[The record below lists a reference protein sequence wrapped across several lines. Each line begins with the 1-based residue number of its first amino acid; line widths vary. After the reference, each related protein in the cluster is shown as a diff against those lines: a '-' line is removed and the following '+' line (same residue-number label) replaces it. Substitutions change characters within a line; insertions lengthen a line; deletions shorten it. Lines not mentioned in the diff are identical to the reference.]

1 LSGFPIRFGGAVCL
15 VLVLTA
21 LFAPVLAPAD
31 PTAIDLAA
39 RLAPPGAGHLLGNDA
54 LGRDILSRIIYGSR
68 VSLEVGVITVAVSLV
83 VGTAIGSV
91 AGYRG
96 GWADEVTMR
105 VADVFLAF
113 PGILLA
119 IALTAVLGPSLTNVI
134 LALCVMG
141 WVGYARIARGQVLLA
156 RELSYV
162 EAARSLGCS
171 PARVLVRHVLPNVSA
186 PLLVEATFGMA
197 TAIVAEA
204 GLSFLGLG
212 TQPPTPSWGAMLAE
226 GRQFILQA
234 PHLTLWPGVA
244 ILLTVLG
251 INLLGDGVRD
261 RLDAGT
267 ANFPPKAGRGKIRKA
282 VEKVA
287 QSRVGS
293 A

>member
-1 LSGFPIRFGGAVCL
+1 LSGFPVRFGGAVCL
-15 VLVLTA
+15 ALVVTA
-21 LFAPVLAPAD
+21 LLAPMLAPAD
-31 PTAIDLAA
+31 PTAIDLGQ
-39 RLAPPGAGHLLGNDA
+39 RLAPPDAGNLLGRDA
-54 LGRDILSRIIYGSR
+54 LGRDILSRIVYGSR
-68 VSLEVGVITVAVSLV
+68 VSLEVGIITVAVSLV
-83 VGTAIGSV
+83 LGTAIGAV

-96 GWADEVTMR
+96 GWADELTMR

-119 IALTAVLGPSLTNVI
+119 IAITAVLGPSLTNVI

-234 PHLTLWPGVA
+234 PHLTLWPGAA

-251 INLLGDGVRD
+251 INLLGDGLRD
-261 RLDAGT
+261 RIGEGT
-267 ANFPPKAGRGKIRKA
+267 ARRSPKTSVEEIRKA
-282 VEKVA
+282 GEKVA
-287 QSRVGS
+287 QTRTGS

>member
-1 LSGFPIRFGGAVCL
+1 MSGFPIRFGGAVCL

-39 RLAPPGAGHLLGNDA
+39 RLAPPGSGHLLGNDA

-83 VGTAIGSV
+83 LGTAIGSV

-267 ANFPPKAGRGKIRKA
+267 ANLPPKAGSRKIRKSI
-282 VEKVA
+282 EKVA

>member
-1 LSGFPIRFGGAVCL
+1 MSGFPIRFGGAVCL
-15 VLVLTA
+15 VLVVTA
-21 LFAPVLAPAD
+21 LLAPLLAPAD
-31 PTAIDLAA
+31 PTAIDLAL
-39 RLAPPGAGHLLGNDA
+39 RLAPPGPGHPLGLDA

-68 VSLEVGVITVAVSLV
+68 VSLAVGVITVAVSLV
-83 VGTAIGSV
+83 VGTAIGAV

-105 VADVFLAF
+105 VADIFLAF

-156 RELSYV
+156 RELPFV

-171 PARVLVRHVLPNVSA
+171 PARVLVRHVLPNVAA

-212 TQPPTPSWGAMLAE
+212 TQPPTPSWGAMLAD

-234 PHLTLWPGVA
+234 PHLTLWPGAA

-251 INLLGDGVRD
+251 INLLGDGLRD
-261 RLDAGT
+261 RMAGAT
-267 ANFPPKAGRGKIRKA
+267 ASNSPESGRKEIRKPI
-282 VEKVA
+282 EKVA
-287 QSRVGS
+287 QTRVGS

>member
-1 LSGFPIRFGGAVCL
+1 LSRFPIRFGGAVCL
-15 VLVLTA
+15 VLVLAA
-21 LFAPVLAPAD
+21 LFAPFIAPAD
-31 PTAIDLAA
+31 PTAIDLSA
-39 RLAPPGAGHLLGNDA
+39 RLASPSAGHLLGSDA
-54 LGRDILSRIIYGSR
+54 LGRDILSRVIYGSR

-83 VGTAIGSV
+83 LGTAIGSV

-171 PARVLVRHVLPNVSA
+171 PARVLARHVLPNVSA
-186 PLLVEATFGMA
+186 PLIVEATFGMA

-226 GRQFILQA
+226 GREFILQA

-261 RLDAGT
+261 RLDSGT
-267 ANFPPKAGRGKIRKA
+267 ANFPPNRPRRKIRKPE
-282 VEKVA
+282 EKVA
-287 QSRVGS
+287 QTRVGS